1 MCIIPFN
8 TSEQQKG
15 KSTCNL
21 AVTTKS
27 RLDKPGMRSDV
38 ALVVIKFTV
47 VVYIYRYS
55 KRRIDCKYIRS
66 HSQQTRQDPE
76 IDRIQR
82 SLSVMN
88 LVGLDWSNVSTF
100 RKYQKLRRVETWPSG
115 TPLAEMIIDP
125 LTLYKSISQ
134 QGFVFFRPCENP
146 ACKRCGMAGIFRRL
160 VLT

>member
-88 LVGLDWSNVSTF
+88 LVGLD
-100 RKYQKLRRVETWPSG
+100 
-115 TPLAEMIIDP
+115 
-125 LTLYKSISQ
+125 
-134 QGFVFFRPCENP
+134 
-146 ACKRCGMAGIFRRL
+146 
-160 VLT
+160 